1 MARTTKNLGEKAAEA
16 TTAFNPIVGVQR
28 SELIKSL
35 GVVLKQA
42 ALNPINFGQHFFN
55 YSKDMLDIVK
65 GSSDYTPH
73 AKDRRFQDPA
83 WTYNPIYRRGMQSWM
98 AMKANLQNWLGEAD
112 IEELDRAR
120 AHFILDV
127 VTDTLA
133 PTNSLIGN
141 PAAMKRFYETGGLS
155 VVQGLKN
162 AYDDMVNGI
171 GIPSQVD
178 SKPFKVGENIAA
190 TPGQVVFR
198 NDVLEVIQYTPCTE
212 EVYKIPLLVIPP
224 QINKFYAS
232 DLTPDKSLF
241 RFMLSQGVQMF
252 AISWR
257 NPGVE
262 QAHWGLE
269 TYIEAAEQAMDA
281 VMAVTRSK
289 KLNVS
294 GACSGGITV
303 ATLLSHLAARGDDRV
318 NSSTFQVCVLDPR
331 QEDSEVGALVSDS
344 TLELARARSAA
355 KGILSGDDL
364 ARTFAWMRPNDLI
377 WNYVVNNYL
386 LGNNPPA
393 FDILFWNNDTTNLP
407 AALHSDF
414 LDSYKSEPFANP
426 GTVEFM
432 GNMLDLGKI
441 EHDSFIAAGFT
452 DHITPWRACFR
463 TTKLLGGNNEF
474 YVSNSGHI
482 QSLLN
487 PPGNPKA
494 KYFHNLGGQ
503 DGTADEWMKGAELK
517 DGSWWT
523 PWAAWLSE
531 RSGDKKPA
539 PKKHG
544 NAKLKPLAP
553 APGEYVFG

>member
-1 MARTTKNLGEKAAEA
+1 MPSTKKKIGEAAAET
-16 TTAFNPIVGVQR
+16 TTAFNPIVGVHR

-42 ALNPINFGQHFFN
+42 ALNPVTFGQHFLN
-55 YSKDMLDIVK
+55 YSKDIVDIARGK
-65 GSSDYTPH
+65 SEYTPH
-73 AKDRRFQDPA
+73 AKDRRFQDKA
-83 WTYNPIYRRGMQSWM
+83 WAFNPLYRRGMQSWM
-98 AMKANLQNWLGEAD
+98 AMKSNLNNWLTEANL
-112 IEELDRAR
+112 EEIDRAR

-127 VTDTLA
+127 VIDSLA
-133 PTNSLIGN
+133 PTNSLVGN
-141 PAAMKRFYETGGLS
+141 PTAMKRLYETGGLS
-155 VVQGLKN
+155 IVQGLKN
-162 AYDDMVNGI
+162 AYNDMVNGI

-178 SKPFKVGENIAA
+178 SRPFKVGENLAA
-190 TPGQVVFR
+190 TPGDVVFR
-198 NDVLEVIQYTPCTE
+198 NEVLEVIQYTPTTDKVRE
-212 EVYKIPLLVIPP
+212 IPLIVIPP

-232 DLTPDKSLF
+232 DLTPDKSMF
-241 RFMLSQGVQMF
+241 RFMLSQGIQLF

-257 NPGVE
+257 NPGPE
-262 QAHWGLE
+262 HAHWDLE
-269 TYIEAAEQAMDA
+269 TYINATIEATDA
-281 VMAVTRSK
+281 VMAITKSK
-289 KLNVS
+289 KINVS

-303 ATLLSHLAARGDDRV
+303 ATLLSHLAAIGDDRV
-318 NSSTFQVCVLDPR
+318 NCSTFQVCVLDPR
-331 QEDSEVGALVSDS
+331 QEDSEVGALVSQD
-344 TLELARARSAA
+344 TLELARARSAS

-386 LGNNPPA
+386 LGDSPPA

-414 LDSYKSEPFANP
+414 LDSYTSAPFADP

-432 GNMLDLGKI
+432 GEKLDLSKI
-441 EHDSFIAAGFT
+441 THDSFVVAGFT
-452 DHITPWRACFR
+452 DHITPWRACYR
-463 TTKLLGGNNEF
+463 TTKLLGGNTEF

-494 KYFHNLGGQ
+494 KYFYNPDVMDSG
-503 DGTADEWMKGAELK
+503 ADEWMTSAKLL

-523 PWAAWLSE
+523 PWSEWLTAH
-531 RSGDKKPA
+531 SGNEKDT
-539 PKKHG
+539 PKNNGSRKY
-544 NAKLKPLAP
+544 KSLAP

>member
-1 MARTTKNLGEKAAEA
+1 MVDTIKNLGKKAADA

-28 SELIKSL
+28 SELVKSL
-35 GVVLKQA
+35 GVVIKQA

-55 YSKDMLDIVK
+55 YSKDVLDIVK
-65 GSSDYTPH
+65 GSSEYAPH

-83 WTYNPIYRRGMQSWM
+83 WIYNPFYRRGMQAWM
-98 AMKANLQNWLGEAD
+98 AMKANLQNWLSEAD

-127 VTDTLA
+127 VVDTLA

-155 VVQGLKN
+155 VIQGLKN
-162 AYDDMVNGI
+162 AYDDMINGI

-178 SKPFKVGENIAA
+178 SRPFKVGENLAA
-190 TPGQVVFR
+190 TPGQVIFR
-198 NDVLEVIQYTPCTE
+198 NEVLEVIQYTPTTE
-212 EVYKIPLLVIPP
+212 EVYAIPLLVIPP

-241 RFMLSQGVQMF
+241 RFMLSQGIQMF

-269 TYIEAAEQAMDA
+269 TYIKAAEEAMDA
-281 VMAVTRSK
+281 VMSVTRSK
-289 KLNVS
+289 KINVS

-303 ATLLSHLAARGDDRV
+303 ATLLSHLAARGDKRV
-318 NSSTFQVCVLDPR
+318 NCSTFQVCVLDPR
-331 QEDSEVGALVSDS
+331 QEDSEVGALVSDN

-386 LGNNPPA
+386 MGNNPPA

-414 LDSYKSEPFANP
+414 LDSYKTEPFAHP
-426 GTVEFM
+426 GTIEFM
-432 GNMLDLGKI
+432 GHMLDLGKVT
-441 EHDSFIAAGFT
+441 HDSFIAAGFT

-463 TTKLLGGNNEF
+463 TTKLLGGNTEF

-487 PPGNPKA
+487 PPTNPKA
-494 KYFHNLGGQ
+494 KYFHNPAGQ
-503 DGTADEWMKGAELK
+503 DGTADEWMAGAELK

-523 PWAAWLSE
+523 PWSAWLVE
-531 RSGDKKPA
+531 RSGAQKTA
-539 PKKHG
+539 PKTLG

>member
-1 MARTTKNLGEKAAEA
+1 MAPTKKKIGETAAET
-16 TTAFNPIVGVQR
+16 TTAFNPIVGVHR

-35 GVVLKQA
+35 GIVLKQA
-42 ALNPINFGQHFFN
+42 ALNPVTFGQHFLN
-55 YSKDMLDIVK
+55 YSKDIVDIARGK
-65 GSSDYTPH
+65 SEYAPN
-73 AKDRRFQDPA
+73 AKDRRFQDRA
-83 WTYNPIYRRGMQSWM
+83 WAFNPLYRRGMQSWM
-98 AMKANLQNWLGEAD
+98 AMKSNLNNWLTEANL
-112 IEELDRAR
+112 EEIDRAR
-120 AHFILDV
+120 AHFILEV
-127 VTDTLA
+127 ITDSLA

-141 PAAMKRFYETGGLS
+141 PKAMKRLYETGGLS
-155 VVQGLKN
+155 IVQGLKN
-162 AYDDMVNGI
+162 AYNDMVNGI

-178 SKPFKVGENIAA
+178 SRPFKVGENLAA
-190 TPGQVVFR
+190 TPGDVVFR
-198 NDVLEVIQYTPCTE
+198 NDVLEVIQYTPTTE
-212 EVYKIPLLVIPP
+212 KVREIPLIVIPP

-241 RFMLSQGVQMF
+241 RFMLSQGIQLF

-257 NPGVE
+257 NPGPE
-262 QAHWGLE
+262 HAHWGLE
-269 TYIEAAEQAMDA
+269 TYINAAIEAMDA
-281 VMAVTRSK
+281 VMAITKSK
-289 KLNVS
+289 KVNVS

-303 ATLLSHLAARGDDRV
+303 ATLLSHLAAKGDDRV
-318 NSSTFQVCVLDPR
+318 NCSTFQVCVLDPR
-331 QEDSEVGALVSDS
+331 QEDSEVGALVSEE
-344 TLELARARSAA
+344 TLELARARSAS

-386 LGNNPPA
+386 LGDSPPA

-414 LDSYKSEPFANP
+414 LDSYMAAPFANP

-432 GNMLDLGKI
+432 GEKLDLGKVT
-441 EHDSFIAAGFT
+441 HDSFVVAGFT
-452 DHITPWRACFR
+452 DHITPWRACYR
-463 TTKLLGGNNEF
+463 TTKLLGGNTEF

-494 KYFHNLGGQ
+494 KYFHNQGAM
-503 DGTADEWMKGAELK
+503 DGSADEWMASAELL

-523 PWAAWLSE
+523 PWSEWLIAHAGKE
-531 RSGDKKPA
+531 KPT
-539 PKKHG
+539 PKSNG
-544 NAKLKPLAP
+544 NRKYKSLAP